1 MKETP
6 IIPIC
11 TRKSTDKLHELPAL
25 TPGQQRLYDLLTSM
39 ASRVLT
45 GEIRAVVIAAD
56 VAEGDERH
64 TGNAYE
70 LGDDGEMARL
80 VYGLELAK
88 NRLLTD

>member
-11 TRKSTDKLHELPAL
+11 VRKSTDKQQTLPPL
-25 TPGQQRLYDLLTSM
+25 TDGQQRLYDLLTSM
-39 ASRVLT
+39 ADRVLT
-45 GEIRAVVIAAD
+45 GELRAVVIAAD
-56 VAEGDERH
+56 VADGDDRH

-70 LGDDGEMARL
+70 LGEDGEMARL

-88 NRLLTD
+88 QRLLTD